1 MSGFDDDPTWHRIR
15 MKADV
20 GRAEEETSETTEWE
34 SSGIRSKSKKAR
46 PSDPIEAELG
56 ATGEVPAIDKI
67 IGDRYVLREMLGIGG
82 MGAVVSAVDTQ
93 TGREVALKL
102 LRSAGGRETRA
113 RRMRREAE
121 NARQIASAYVPRV
134 DEMFIDGSEPFI
146 VMERL
151 HGETLRDRLRRDG
164 PLPFEEAI
172 AITSQLLDALEEVHQ
187 AGVVHRDVKPANVF
201 ITDGTVKLI
210 DFGLAAR
217 PGDLATNDAAR
228 VESLNAFGTL
238 DYLPPE
244 RLLEQH
250 DVDHRGD
257 IWSAGITLYAALTGT
272 HPFLRDQWKDQ
283 VQATLLD
290 DPPAIS
296 ELRPDVPAAIDDV
309 ICRALAKER
318 EWRYPSA
325 RAFGIALCA
334 AAYA

>member
-1 MSGFDDDPTWHRIR
+1 MTG
-15 MKADV
+15 DV
-20 GRAEEETSETTEWE
+20 ARVREETSETSEITQEWSE
-34 SSGIRSKSKKAR
+34 TSGIRSKENR
-46 PSDPIEAELG
+46 PAEPVDGDLDT
-56 ATGEVPAIDKI
+56 TGEVPAIDRV

-82 MGAVVSAVDTQ
+82 MGAVVSAVDTV

-102 LRSAGGRETRA
+102 LRNAGGRTTRA

-121 NARQIASAYVPRV
+121 NARQIASTYVPRV
-134 DEMFIDGSEPFI
+134 DELFIDGSEPFI

-151 HGETLRDRLRRDG
+151 HGETLRERLRREG
-164 PLPFEEAI
+164 PLPFAEAI
-172 AITSQLLDALEEVHQ
+172 SIVSQLLDALEEVHQ

-217 PGDLATNDAAR
+217 AGGAISNDVRA
-228 VESLNAFGTL
+228 ESLNAFGTL

-250 DVDHRGD
+250 DIDQRGD

-272 HPFLRDQWKDQ
+272 HPFLRDVWRDQ

-290 DPPAIS
+290 DPPPVS
-296 ELRPDVPAAIDDV
+296 ELRGDVPPAIDDV
-309 ICRALAKER
+309 IARALAKER

-334 AAYA
+334 AAQR

>member
-1 MSGFDDDPTWHRIR
+1 
-15 MKADV
+15 MKGGV
-20 GRAEEETSETTEWE
+20 GRPEQDTSEITERWSE
-34 SSGIRSKSKKAR
+34 SSGIRSKKEAR
-46 PSDPIEAELG
+46 AAIEADLV
-56 ATGEVPAIDKI
+56 ATGEVPPLDRV
-67 IGDRYVLREMLGIGG
+67 IGERYVLREMLGIGG
-82 MGAVVSAVDTQ
+82 MGAVVSAVDTV

-102 LRSAGGRETRA
+102 LRSAGGRTTRA

-121 NARQIASAYVPRV
+121 NARHIGGSFVPRV

-151 HGETLRDRLRRDG
+151 HGETLRERLRRDG
-164 PLPFEEAI
+164 ALPFVEAI
-172 AITSQLLDALEEVHQ
+172 SVISQLLDALDEVHQ

-217 PGDLATNDAAR
+217 IGGPATNDQR
-228 VESLNAFGTL
+228 VESLDSFGTL
-238 DYLPPE
+238 DYLAPE

-257 IWSAGITLYAALTGT
+257 IWAAGVTLYAALTAT
-272 HPFLRDQWKDQ
+272 HPFLRDEWHDQ
-283 VQATLLD
+283 VHATLLD
-290 DPPAIS
+290 DPPPVS
-296 ELRPDVPAAIDDV
+296 DLRGDVPPAIDDV
-309 ICRALAKER
+309 IARALAKER

-334 AAYA
+334 AAQR

>member
-1 MSGFDDDPTWHRIR
+1 MDR
-15 MKADV
+15 
-20 GRAEEETSETTEWE
+20 
-34 SSGIRSKSKKAR
+34 
-46 PSDPIEAELG
+46 
-56 ATGEVPAIDKI
+56 I

-82 MGAVVSAVDTQ
+82 MGAVVSAVDTL

-102 LRSAGGRETRA
+102 LRNAGGRETRA
-113 RRMRREAE
+113 RRVRREAE
-121 NARQIASAYVPRV
+121 TARHVGSTFVPRV
-134 DEMFIDGSEPFI
+134 DELFIDGSEPFI

-151 HGETLRDRLRRDG
+151 HGETLRERLRRDG
-164 PLPFEEAI
+164 PLPFADAI
-172 AITSQLLDALEEVHQ
+172 SIVSQLLDALEEVHR

-201 ITDGTVKLI
+201 ITDGAVKLI

-217 PGDLATNDAAR
+217 SGGPPTNDVR
-228 VESLNAFGTL
+228 VESLDAFGTL

-250 DVDHRGD
+250 EVDQRGD

-272 HPFLRDQWKDQ
+272 HPFLRHAWRVQ
-283 VQATLLD
+283 VEATLLD
-290 DPPAIS
+290 DPPPVS
-296 ELRPDVPAAIDDV
+296 ELRGDVPPAIDDV

-334 AAYA
+334 AAQR

>member
-1 MSGFDDDPTWHRIR
+1 
-15 MKADV
+15 
-20 GRAEEETSETTEWE
+20 
-34 SSGIRSKSKKAR
+34 
-46 PSDPIEAELG
+46 
-56 ATGEVPAIDKI
+56 
-67 IGDRYVLREMLGIGG
+67 
-82 MGAVVSAVDTQ
+82 MGAVVSAVDTV

-102 LRSAGGRETRA
+102 LRSAGSRDTRA
-113 RRMRREAE
+113 RRVRREAE
-121 NARQIASAYVPRV
+121 NQRQIGGEYVCRV
-134 DEMFIDGSEPFI
+134 DELFVDGSEPFI

-151 HGETLRDRLRRDG
+151 HGETLRERLRREG
-164 PLPFEEAI
+164 PLPFDEAMSI
-172 AITSQLLDALEEVHQ
+172 VSQLLDALDAVHQ

-217 PGDLATNDAAR
+217 AGTNAACDVR

-250 DVDHRGD
+250 DVDHRHD

-272 HPFLRDQWKDQ
+272 HPFLRDQWRDQ

-290 DPPAIS
+290 DPPPIS
-296 ELRPDVPAAIDDV
+296 EMRDDVPPAIDDV
-309 ICRALAKER
+309 ISRALAKER
-318 EWRYPSA
+318 EWRYPTA

-334 AAYA
+334 AASR